1 MSDTIYDRL
10 KLKEREAADLTK
22 LIILHADKKL
32 SISQKQEADNLQM
45 RLEFRL
51 LDLEEKAWD
60 SKIEVKKELLR
71 FLQAIK

>member
-1 MSDTIYDRL
+1 MSDIIYDRL

-22 LIILHADKKL
+22 LITLHADKKL
-32 SISQKQEADNLQM
+32 SISQKQETDNLQM

-60 SKIEVKKELLR
+60 SKIEIKKELLR
-71 FLQAIK
+71 FLQSIK

>member
-22 LIILHADKKL
+22 LITLHADKKL
-32 SISQKQEADNLQM
+32 SISQKQETDNLQM

-60 SKIEVKKELLR
+60 SKIEIKKELLR
-71 FLQAIK
+71 FLQSIK